1 MNMMR
6 KCFGN
11 KPLKD
16 LIMKKKKVEEF
27 EESLR

>member
-6 KCFGN
+6 KGFGN